1 MADAMRTEDNIL
13 KGVAAV
19 FLCVL
24 SYGFGTITEYDYFPE
39 DIERARQVCE
49 DYDGGLLVFVASQG
63 EVLGAECTN
72 GMRYS
77 FDTIA
82 WARMSR

>member
-1 MADAMRTEDNIL
+1 MADVMRTEDNIL

-63 EVLGAECTN
+63 EVLGDY
-72 GMRYS
+72 GK
-77 FDTIA
+77 
-82 WARMSR
+82 